1 MNPRVDIAIR
11 FFFYFE
17 GSSPWK
23 IRPLPVNNAKVG
35 KYKRQQE
42 RKRMESEIIIR
53 EKSKSVTF
61 YLLKSLLLFSSILIN
76 LTNALRK

>member
-1 MNPRVDIAIR
+1 MLISQLDFLFSALRVQAPGKFDLLI
-11 FFFYFE
+11 
-17 GSSPWK
+17 
-23 IRPLPVNNAKVG
+23 PVNNAKVG

-42 RKRMESEIIIR
+42 RKKMESEIIIL

-61 YLLKSLLLFSSILIN
+61 YLLKSLLLFSSILIT

>member
-1 MNPRVDIAIR
+1 MFVKWIHVLISQLD

-53 EKSKSVTF
+53 EK
-61 YLLKSLLLFSSILIN
+61 
-76 LTNALRK
+76 